1 MKQIINTLQKKA
13 SKFLLFAALVCTIT
27 SCDSILNYDEGDCSV
42 EYRVRFK
49 YDYNMKY
56 ANAFANEVKRV
67 TLYAFDDEGIFVY
80 QRTEEGEILK
90 ADDYSMKVD
99 IEPGNYHLIA
109 WAGLTDESYAIP
121 LLTPGKSNLE
131 ELTVKTKRIL
141 QTRSADGESINL
153 IKEKL
158 ALLWHGE
165 SRQALTRAGK
175 QNIITI
181 PLVKNTNT
189 FRIILQQME
198 GEALNADN
206 FEISIYDDNGWLNYD
221 NSLLADSELTY
232 QPYYAA
238 SGGITRSQTKAG
250 EENTQ
255 ISTAVA
261 EIAVNRLMADK
272 NPTLR
277 ITDKNDKNNII
288 LNIPLKDYLIL
299 TKPSGHAMSSQEY
312 LDRQDEYT
320 MTFFLD
326 KNRQWLK
333 TEIIINGWHIRLDDV
348 SLN

>member
-1 MKQIINTLQKKA
+1 MKQLMNTLQQKT
-13 SKFLLFAALVCTIT
+13 SKLLLLSALVCTMA

-67 TLYAFDDEGIFVY
+67 TLYAFDETGTFVY

-121 LLTPGKSNLE
+121 LLTPGKSDLD

-141 QTRSADGESINL
+141 QTRAADGEPINL

-165 SRQALTRAGK
+165 SLQAFTRAGK
-175 QNIITI
+175 QNMITI

-198 GEALNADN
+198 GKALNVDD
-206 FEISIYDDNGWLNYD
+206 FEFSIYDDNGWLNYD
-221 NSLLADSELTY
+221 NSLLKDNLLTY
-232 QPYYAA
+232 QPYHTA
-238 SGGITRSQTKAG
+238 SGGINRSETRAD
-250 EENTQ
+250 EEITQ
-255 ISTAVA
+255 ISTAIA
-261 EIAVNRLMADK
+261 EITVNRLMADK

-277 ITDKNDKNNII
+277 ITDKNNGSVV
-288 LNIPLKDYLIL
+288 LNIPLVDFLVL
-299 TKPSGHAMSSQEY
+299 TKPSSHSMSSQEY
-312 LDRQDEYT
+312 MDRQDEYT

-326 KNRQWLK
+326 KYRQWLQ

-348 SLN
+348 DLN